1 MANPNKRKGT
11 SWETDGC
18 RFLNRELGLV
28 DEEGRFYD
36 PTDPDNVRRQ
46 AQTGLADVGDAWA
59 RPFVLEFKNER
70 TIRLSAYVE
79 QAEAEAVNAGLPYG
93 AAVIKRRGKGAGAGY
108 VATSLATFA
117 RFLLD
122 YRRLRDE
129 VARLRDEVARLRDE
143 VARLRKKI

>member
-1 MANPNKRKGT
+1 MTNRNKAKGT
-11 SWETDGC
+11 AWESDGC
-18 RFLNRELGLV
+18 RFLNRKLGLV

-46 AQTGLADVGDAWA
+46 VQTGRADVGDAWA
-59 RPFVLEFKNER
+59 RPFVLEFKNEQS
-70 TIRLSAYVE
+70 IRLPAYVE
-79 QAEAEAVNAGLPYG
+79 QAEAEAQNAGLPYG
-93 AAVIKRRGKGAGAGY
+93 VAVIKRRGKGAGAGY

-129 VARLRDEVARLRDE
+129 VARLRDEVARLRKE
-143 VARLRKKI
+143 I